1 MQFSANSAK
10 IRPSDTNSQRSFH
23 YDLYVYPQGRSV
35 PGRVTVGAERDHTIQ
50 AVRVEGGCNGNLQGI
65 SRLVVGMDAQ
75 EAIRRMRGIQCG
87 FKPTSCPDQLA
98 TALEQA
104 LQQG

>member
-1 MQFSANSAK
+1 MNHMT
-10 IRPSDTNSQRSFH
+10 IRYRPKGVCSHLFEIE
-23 YDLYVYPQGRSV
+23 VEEGRILS
-35 PGRVTVGAERDHTIQ
+35 
-50 AVRVEGGCNGNLQGI
+50 VRVEGGCNGNLQGI

-87 FKPTSCPDQLA
+87 FKSTSCPDQLA